1 MRPPRAP
8 HQPTSVFDEAQRSN
22 RDRWRPLRFN
32 WQVNSCV
39 CHSGGRRHQTY
50 IAAPGVDA
58 RCCLL
63 LRSCLHLASHVDW
76 GRVLALTCLLSSNRR
91 ETGHS
96 CVSLPRCPLPSLLA
110 SRTKRASNHHASGRL
125 TPEASHR
132 LFHLTQLLCTADRN
146 PHRWCFDACRFNLSN
161 ISATRYLGVSFGLPA
176 CRLPLP
182 GLLPNSVHYGHTAA
196 PAPAKVAAADDAGA
210 ASLDAVVSKYQDPVS
225 RAASLQEPS
234 EWSFAGRQSFGVPG
248 RRSFERCQG
257 GVAAALAEQRQR
269 RQRRCAYLIDASFQS

>member
-1 MRPPRAP
+1 MLGPQPNQSSPTQILASQARSSYERPGSLGPQRSACKVSQALFVKPATRLQPPDRIGGAVRPPRAP
-8 HQPTSVFDEAQRSN
+8 HQPTSAFQEAQRSN

-39 CHSGGRRHQTY
+39 CHSGGRRHQSY

-63 LRSCLHLASHVDW
+63 LRSCLHLANHVDW
-76 GRVLALTCLLSSNRR
+76 GRVLALTCLLSSDRR

-96 CVSLPRCPLPSLLA
+96 CVLLPRCPLPLLLA

-161 ISATRYLGVSFGLPA
+161 ISLGHSLSGRQLWSAFVQI
-176 CRLPLP
+176 
-182 GLLPNSVHYGHTAA
+182 AA
-196 PAPAKVAAADDAGA
+196 AGA
-210 ASLDAVVSKYQDPVS
+210 AAELSPLWTHSSTRASKGCSS
-225 RAASLQEPS
+225 R
-234 EWSFAGRQSFGVPG
+234 
-248 RRSFERCQG
+248 
-257 GVAAALAEQRQR
+257 
-269 RQRRCAYLIDASFQS
+269 